1 MADEIGDVEYND
13 PLEGLDLGLLSF
25 DKDGNKET
33 SKDLLSE
40 STRTQFEVR
49 DGGEEPQTEEIN
61 KEEEPATEEPTV
73 EFSNDRPSIGL
84 KETDEEDTTIE
95 EEEGDV
101 DLWKNFAELGIIDLN
116 EEDPEEKDLQWFA
129 DKAKEKLD
137 TNVKSAIEDYKED
150 LPEEIKYLLDNYD
163 QGVNVFDLLKADKK
177 VLEYHN
183 LKDEEIEESES
194 LQKKLLADYYFYQGE
209 SEEDIRDLIED
220 IEVAGL
226 LEKQSKRAVKK
237 LSQIQQRER
246 ENVIQQQ
253 KQAEQ
258 ERRKQY
264 DSAMTTL
271 KNDIFS
277 KEEII
282 PGINLSDK
290 QKKDIYNGITKFDR
304 QGKNAVMRFRES
316 NPEFDLVVAYL
327 ATVMGK
333 DNKIN
338 WDMLTTAAET
348 KATKNLKEKA
358 KNADISSSS
367 VKRKTL
373 KGLDISIMKNA
384 MRGL

>member
-61 KEEEPATEEPTV
+61 KEEEPATEESTV
-73 EFSNDRPSIGL
+73 EFSNDRPSIGV
-84 KETDEEDTTIE
+84 KETDEEDTIIE
-95 EEEGDV
+95 EEEGDA

>member
-1 MADEIGDVEYND
+1 MAEEIGDVEYND

-61 KEEEPATEEPTV
+61 KEEEPATEEPAV
-73 EFSNDRPSIGL
+73 EFSNDRPSIGV
-84 KETDEEDTTIE
+84 KETDEEDTIIE

-150 LPEEIKYLLDNYD
+150 LPEEIKYLLDNYE

-348 KATKNLKEKA
+348 RATKNLKEKA

-384 MRGL
+384 MKGL